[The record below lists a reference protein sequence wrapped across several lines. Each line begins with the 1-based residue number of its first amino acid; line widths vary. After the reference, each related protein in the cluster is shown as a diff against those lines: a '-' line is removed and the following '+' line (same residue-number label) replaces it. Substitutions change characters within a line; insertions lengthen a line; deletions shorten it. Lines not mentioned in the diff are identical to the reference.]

1 MLKSKTRLYSIW
13 SHMKNRCNSPKSDN
27 YENYGKRGI
36 KVCNEW
42 QNSFDIFQEWAVTHG
57 YSDTLTL
64 DRKDNTGN
72 YTPDNCQWIT
82 LTEQQLNR
90 RNTTI
95 IDGKTT
101 TLLELS
107 NLTGI
112 PRTTVSKRLKKF
124 GVI

>member
-1 MLKSKTRLYSIW
+1 
-13 SHMKNRCNSPKSDN
+13 MKNRCNSPKSDN